1 MVGIIMDI
9 VLIRK
14 LRYGGFIIDVWVGR
28 YVSILNVVPY
38 ERGVA
43 MVSTTISQIVNI
55 PVDEEKNFFLVSL
68 KMKKILE
75 NIFSSINRNET

>member
-1 MVGIIMDI
+1 MVGIIVDI

-14 LRYGGFIIDVWVGR
+14 LRHGGFIIDVWVGR

-38 ERGVA
+38 QRGVA

-55 PVDEEKNFFLVSL
+55 PVDKEKKNFFSFI
-68 KMKKILE
+68 KNEE
-75 NIFSSINRNET
+75 NA